1 MAELGLR
8 CCMQAFSSCGEQGSL
23 SSCGV
28 QPPRSCGMWAQL
40 PHSLWN
46 PPGPGIEPMLPA
58 LAGGFLHT
66 GPPGKSI
73 YSIFNT
79 SSILPEFSYIHI
91 FVFYSIDLFFISSLP
106 FAYFDSLLLC
116 SEYCRLTIISHIQ

>member
-1 MAELGLR
+1 
-8 CCMQAFSSCGEQGSL
+8 
-23 SSCGV
+23 
-28 QPPRSCGMWAQL
+28 MWAQL

-66 GPPGKSI
+66 EPPGKSI

-91 FVFYSIDLFFISSLP
+91 FVFYSIGLFFISSLP